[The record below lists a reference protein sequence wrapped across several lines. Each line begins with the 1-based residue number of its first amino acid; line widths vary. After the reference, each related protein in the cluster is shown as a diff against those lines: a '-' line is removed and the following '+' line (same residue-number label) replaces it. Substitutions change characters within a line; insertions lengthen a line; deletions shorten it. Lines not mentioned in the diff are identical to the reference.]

1 MRNEL
6 LVRKSIVVPPSKS
19 CPSGRA
25 ARSPAWGGA
34 ASAPASSGQDKRAGR
49 PWQCARFS
57 VRMSGP
63 SFYSAKGRF
72 IPLRQGRLFPA
83 AVFSLRSF
91 RADAQMCVLQHIRLS
106 RLIGYPPLCTIFPEK
121 SSTFLPGTSSIFSK
135 FPTFFF
141 RIAAFSKI
149 HCRSFSSRRPPW
161 RL

>member
-19 CPSGRA
+19 CSSGGT

-34 ASAPASSGQDKRAGR
+34 ASVPASSGQDKRAGR

-72 IPLRQGRLFPA
+72 IPLRRGRLFPA
-83 AVFSLRSF
+83 VFHSVHSAR
-91 RADAQMCVLQHIRLS
+91 MCVLQHIRLS
-106 RLIGYPPLCTIFPEK
+106 RLIGYPPLCTILPEK

-141 RIAAFSKI
+141 RFAAFSKI